1 MLRRVLPVATAAAAL
16 VAIPS
21 TAWATAPQ
29 APVENI
35 FSAGYYGSTDFVLP
49 DGRHVDA
56 VLSEYRGASQNGWS
70 GALSLYVTE
79 GSCPDDPSCVTSD
92 SWGTAILTEAQ
103 VAFSRNLD
111 SASAVDV
118 HMTLWTSPSS
128 TDYLAEPTAEQVTVS
143 IVFSGTGAVARD
155 SSKGDMCRGRKPRL
169 SVAPDER
176 RPRRDRPVRTRRAE
190 RLRPGVSEL
199 LARHGHRRTEVRAR
213 GPLTAPPTPGPAAVS
228 GWPA

>member
-128 TDYLAEPTAEQVTVS
+128 TDYLADPTAEQVTVS

-155 SSKGDMCRGRKPRL
+155 SSKGDMCGDGSRVCQSHRMSADRDATVQFALDGQSASGPGYL
-169 SVAPDER
+169 NYSLGTDTAAPKF
-176 RPRRDRPVRTRRAE
+176 
-190 RLRPGVSEL
+190 
-199 LARHGHRRTEVRAR
+199 
-213 GPLTAPPTPGPAAVS
+213 GPEGP
-228 GWPA
+228 